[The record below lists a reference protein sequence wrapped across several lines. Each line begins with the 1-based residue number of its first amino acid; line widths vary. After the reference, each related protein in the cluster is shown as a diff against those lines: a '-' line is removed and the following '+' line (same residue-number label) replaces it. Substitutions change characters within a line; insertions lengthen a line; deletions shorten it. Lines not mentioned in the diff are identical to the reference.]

1 MILGLHHAALSVPDL
16 DRALEFYSGRL
27 GFEPVM
33 RAEIPPRVEAMA
45 RAFGIDDSGCRVA
58 MLKKGNSCIELF
70 EFQAEDTPAGDPQR
84 PVNQHG
90 ITHICLAVDDYA
102 SDYEELEKAGVQF
115 NGPRGPF
122 RIDPMTNN
130 VIQNIYISEV
140 QSVGD
145 SVAAVVQ
152 EVIPNVRDEP
162 KGCKL

>member
-16 DRALEFYSGRL
+16 ERALEFYSGRL

-102 SDYEELEKAGVQF
+102 SDYEELEEAGVQF
-115 NGPRGPF
+115 NGPPMGAAPNRWAYGRDPF
-122 RIDPMTNN
+122 GN
-130 VIQNIYISEV
+130 VIELLEHAP
-140 QSVGD
+140 D
-145 SVAAVVQ
+145 SPSAL
-152 EVIPNVRDEP
+152 DF
-162 KGCKL
+162 G